1 MQTGH
6 RNQLKPRL
14 ADAAPASTVGLTDT
28 KAYTPRWTPIEIET
42 YGRETNDKED
52 LRGQPQLLRVQQ
64 LLVLATILVQRNTFT
79 LARDDRVMPYQSST
93 INSLSATWHPQSVTS
108 LLNGITADPGKVQA
122 TFTSQT
128 TLVYRGC
135 RFGRLCQLV
144 QFKTK
149 HC

>member
-1 MQTGH
+1 MKTGH

-64 LLVLATILVQRNTFT
+64 PLVCHNLGATQHIHVSEGRQSDALSKKFHNQFIVRNV
-79 LARDDRVMPYQSST
+79 APIM
-93 INSLSATWHPQSVTS
+93 
-108 LLNGITADPGKVQA
+108 
-122 TFTSQT
+122 
-128 TLVYRGC
+128 
-135 RFGRLCQLV
+135 
-144 QFKTK
+144 
-149 HC
+149 

>member
-64 LLVLATILVQRNTFT
+64 LLVRATILVQHNTFT
-79 LARDDRVMPYQSST
+79 LARDDRVMPYRRSST
-93 INSLSATWHPQSVTS
+93 INSLSATWHP
-108 LLNGITADPGKVQA
+108 
-122 TFTSQT
+122 
-128 TLVYRGC
+128 
-135 RFGRLCQLV
+135 LCEYSP
-144 QFKTK
+144 
-149 HC
+149 